1 MQKMFHGKS
10 MTIVEVQPIIEIKSH
25 CRCECDGC

>member
-1 MQKMFHGKS
+1 MFHGKS
-10 MTIVEVQPIIEIKSH
+10 MTIIEVQHVIEIKSH